1 MATRT
6 TNNQHRVASPGLK
19 TDELLALI
27 MSARSKAAEIIP
39 PGFKNCDEW
48 AVEWHMSSRRASEL
62 LNEGTRLGVI
72 ERKQFRVHHNDR
84 SLRMRP
90 YFRALKKVG

>member
-6 TNNQHRVASPGLK
+6 TKHLNGVASPGLK
-19 TDELLALI
+19 TDDLLALI
-27 MSARSKAAEIIP
+27 MAARSKAAEAVP
-39 PGFKNCDEW
+39 PGFKNCDQW
-48 AVEWHMSSRRASEL
+48 AVEWGMSSRRASEI

-72 ERKQFRVHHNDR
+72 ERKQFRVHHNDQ

-90 YFRALKKVG
+90 YFRALKKG

>member
-6 TNNQHRVASPGLK
+6 TKHLNRVAAPGLK
-19 TDELLALI
+19 TDDLLALI
-27 MSARSKAAEIIP
+27 MAARSKAAETIP

-48 AVEWHMSSRRASEL
+48 ALEWKMSPRRASEL
-62 LNEGTRLGVI
+62 LNEGSRLGVI
-72 ERKQFRVHHNDR
+72 ERKQFRVHHNDK

-90 YFRALKKVG
+90 YFRALKKG